1 MNFIFILYELKVH
14 LSRKDPVAR
23 QPYSVEQLVTLLKLA
38 GSRVGL
44 A

>member
-14 LSRKDPVAR
+14 LSRKDPVAC
-23 QPYSVEQLVTLLKLA
+23 QPYSIEQLVTLLKLA
-38 GSRVGL
+38 GSWLGP